1 MNKEKKIKNKQ
12 YFNIFSRRNNIFT
25 FKYKNVNN
33 YNRKRKKPINGLNIK
48 TIKSNYN
55 MNSFINSNF

>member
-25 FKYKNVNN
+25 FKYKNVNT
-33 YNRKRKKPINGLNIK
+33 YNRKRKEPLNELNIK